1 MSIQAVSRTD
11 CDKFEPV
18 RSPPA
23 ETLFEEVEWFGDDKG
38 IVIGVITLD
47 RSDKDWAVVVLD
59 RDERGRFRAI
69 DNEVSIENLDDAR
82 DLLMAK
88 MNQALAKGETVFP
101 QGD

>member
-1 MSIQAVSRTD
+1 MSIQAVSRTEF
-11 CDKFEPV
+11 DKFEPV
-18 RSPPA
+18 RSPTA
-23 ETLFEEVEWFGDDKG
+23 EVYFEEVEWFADDKG

-47 RSDKDWAVVVLD
+47 RSDKDWAVAVLG
-59 RDERGRFRAI
+59 RDEHGRFRAI

-82 DLLMAK
+82 DLLTAQ